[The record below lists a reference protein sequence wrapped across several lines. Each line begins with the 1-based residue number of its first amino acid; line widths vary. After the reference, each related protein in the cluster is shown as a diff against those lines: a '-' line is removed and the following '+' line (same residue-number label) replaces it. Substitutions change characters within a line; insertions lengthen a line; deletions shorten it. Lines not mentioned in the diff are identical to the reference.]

1 MAEAPSMG
9 RTIAEKILSQ
19 NVGRPVQ
26 PGEIIQAEYD
36 VAACHDAFTAPTI
49 DRLEEWGGGDLADP
63 SKLVLVPDHYVP
75 SHSEHAKHLYN
86 RMKGFAED
94 RGIEHFYPLKDTGL
108 LHNVLP
114 EDGLANPGDVV
125 VGTDS
130 HMVTAGAIGAF
141 STGIG
146 IADLAFGWT
155 EGWVWLR
162 VPETVRIE
170 YHGNPGPW
178 VRGKDIVLHT
188 LGELGVDGAVYQAV
202 EFGGP
207 LVEQLPMDDRF
218 TIANM
223 SVELGAMTG
232 LFEPD
237 DRMRDYVMQRVDD
250 PADCRFVS
258 PDDDADYD
266 DEIDIDC
273 DGLDPQV
280 AAPNSPANVG
290 PIDDVLGIEVDQA
303 VVGSCT
309 NNRPEDLKLA
319 ADILTGNTLDEDV
332 RMIVTPG
339 TRDIEKQALAE
350 GWTETFYEAGVHMA
364 NPGCGACFGEPI
376 GALDEQ
382 EVAITTT
389 NRNFVGRMG
398 APSSE
403 VYLANPAVAAAS
415 AVTGEITHP
424 ETVI

>member
-1 MAEAPSMG
+1 MG
-9 RTIAEKILSQ
+9 RTIAEKILSA

-26 PGEIIQAEYD
+26 PGEIIRAEYD

-49 DRLEEWGGGDLADP
+49 DRLEEWGGGELADP

-86 RMKGFAED
+86 RMKEFAEE

-114 EDGLANPGDVV
+114 EDGLVKPGDVV

-146 IADLAFGWT
+146 ITDLAFGWT

-162 VPETVRIE
+162 VPETLRID
-170 YHGNPGPW
+170 YHGTSGDW
-178 VRGKDIVLHT
+178 VRGKDVVLHT

-207 LVEQLPMDDRF
+207 LVQELPMDDRF

-237 DRMRDYVMQRVDD
+237 DRLREYVEDRVD
-250 PADCRFVS
+250 ADEEYALYAS
-258 PDDDADYD
+258 DDDAEYD
-266 DEIDIDC
+266 RHIDIDC
-273 DGLDPQV
+273 SGLDPQV
-280 AAPNSPANVG
+280 AAPSSPANVG
-290 PIDDVLGIEVDQA
+290 PVDDVLGIEVDQA

-309 NNRPEDLKLA
+309 NNRPEDLQLA
-319 ADILTGNTLDEDV
+319 AEILEGHSLDDDV

-339 TRDIEKQALAE
+339 TRGIEKQALAE
-350 GWTETFYEAGVHMA
+350 GWLETFYDAGVHMA

-382 EVAITTT
+382 EVAVTTT

-398 APSSE
+398 AESSE

-415 AVTGEITHP
+415 AITGEITHP
-424 ETVI
+424 RSVV